1 MGKFIVGSLIL
12 TWLYAAVLIIKWNI
26 KCELPLRD
34 IVNAVLINMILT
46 TTAVLMFLSK

>member
-1 MGKFIVGSLIL
+1 MVSIVIGSLIL

-46 TTAVLMFLSK
+46 ATLVLMIVSK

>member
-1 MGKFIVGSLIL
+1 MGNIFIGSLIL

-26 KCELPLRD
+26 KRELTLGD

-46 TTAVLMFLSK
+46 ITFVLMLLVK

>member
-1 MGKFIVGSLIL
+1 MGNIVIGSLIL

-46 TTAVLMFLSK
+46 ATFVLMLIMK